1 MRAYLIR
8 HGESTGNVTGGY
20 YGSTDCPLTDTGR
33 MEADQAGEAIKE
45 CLQEKSRKVI
55 LLTSPLRRAM
65 DTASIIRKQAVNL
78 NPAVIEPD
86 WQEIDFG
93 FWEGRC
99 YEDLEKEYPDSCR
112 ALRTDWQNSS
122 YPGGESFAVFRIR
135 VLKAWQYW
143 KEHALE
149 NNKDLVIVGHGGVLR
164 VIRIF
169 EERRSWKD
177 FWHIKINLGEMQ
189 VLSNE

>member
-1 MRAYLIR
+1 M
-8 HGESTGNVTGGY
+8 
-20 YGSTDCPLTDTGR
+20 
-33 MEADQAGEAIKE
+33 
-45 CLQEKSRKVI
+45 
-55 LLTSPLRRAM
+55 
-65 DTASIIRKQAVNL
+65 
-78 NPAVIEPD
+78 
-86 WQEIDFG
+86 
-93 FWEGRC
+93 
-99 YEDLEKEYPDSCR
+99 
-112 ALRTDWQNSS
+112 
-122 YPGGESFAVFRIR
+122 FRIR